1 MYETVLRSGLAG
13 IQHTQQHSVQVS
25 SKPTTYTCLDM
36 SPLNLSQASTRTK
49 RYCSL
54 STTQS
59 PTIKADSPT
68 HGELAIHALSLYVYF
83 VLFVFRLHNVY
94 LCLVLSLKNAK
105 NIIELSSC
113 LSCRNV
119 TKTYLLTYICMAC
132 VVCGECRGYHTKYT
146 SKRGH
151 VTTKVSNCC
160 RVF

>member
-1 MYETVLRSGLAG
+1 MNHMYETVLRSGLAG

-68 HGELAIHALSLYVYF
+68 HDEPAIHALSLYVYF
-83 VLFVFRLHNVY
+83 VLFVFRLHDVY

-105 NIIELSSC
+105 KILLSYPAV
-113 LSCRNV
+113 LAAGMLQE
-119 TKTYLLTYICMAC
+119 TYLLTYIHMHG
-132 VVCGECRGYHTKYT
+132 VCG
-146 SKRGH
+146 
-151 VTTKVSNCC
+151 VWWVSWLPHKIYE
-160 RVF
+160 